1 MSIDLATLTVRP
13 ATLDDVDGIGRLIR
27 TYPDELI
34 ARPPNSI
41 IENIDRFTVVTQ
53 PDGEVIACACWQI
66 LPEIGNPYNTTVE
79 LQSVAVKRELRSG
92 HIGTCLIRA
101 VLKRISAFK
110 PAQALVLTYAPG
122 FFRTLGF
129 REIAKTQIM
138 HKIYLGCIYCTK
150 HSDPFTCPEIAMAL
164 DLHSYAE

>member
-1 MSIDLATLTVRP
+1 MAINPDDFVFRP
-13 ATLDDVDGIGRLIR
+13 ATLDDVEGIGRLIR
-27 TYPDELI
+27 SYPDELI

-41 IENIDRFTVVTQ
+41 IENIDRFTVAVSEE
-53 PDGEVIACACWQI
+53 GEIVACACWQI
-66 LPEIGNPYNTTVE
+66 LPEIGNPGNTTVE

-92 HIGTCLIRA
+92 HIGTRLIRT
-101 VLKRISAFK
+101 VLGRIVAFR

-164 DLHSYAE
+164 DLHDYAR